1 MRMKKEKR
9 EEMRRNIIKF
19 LSEVDGNIA
28 TIPMLAKATNI
39 SPPTAKSIVV
49 ELMEEG
55 KVKTVMLGNE
65 CVVKLEKEVS
75 KDG

>member
-1 MRMKKEKR
+1 MRIKKEKR

-28 TIPMLAKATNI
+28 TIPMLARAANI
-39 SPPTAKSIVV
+39 SPPTARSIVS

-55 KVKTVMLGNE
+55 KVRVTILGGE
-65 CVVKLEKEVS
+65 YIVKLEKEVNE
-75 KDG
+75 DE